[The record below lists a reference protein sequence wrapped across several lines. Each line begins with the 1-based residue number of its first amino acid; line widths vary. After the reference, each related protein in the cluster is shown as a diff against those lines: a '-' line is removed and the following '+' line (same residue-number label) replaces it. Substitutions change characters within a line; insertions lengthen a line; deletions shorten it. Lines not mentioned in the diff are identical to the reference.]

1 MEKPKFELKD
11 GTLIIYLAGSVSTD
25 NATELGNEIDDIR
38 ANQSY
43 EKLVLDLD
51 GLNYCSSA
59 GLRIFLKLRKAEKDL
74 LLINVNDDIYGILE
88 VTGFV
93 SMLNI
98 ERKLRNISL
107 EGAQLIGEGFYSN
120 VYRLDRETI
129 VKVFIKDTSIE
140 DIRRE
145 LNLAKQAFILGV
157 PTAISYDVVTVEGKY
172 GTVYEMLSEGSLRDA
187 IVAYPDKW
195 DELLDKYAE
204 LVNIINS
211 TDAGQL
217 QIPSAKE
224 TYLSKLEAIKGLLS
238 DQEYSRAKELLTNVP
253 DSHTFVHCDCHM
265 KNIMMSDGELMLID
279 MDTLSYGNRLFELS
293 NMYSTYYLFGK
304 INPEQNTGFFKVTEG
319 TAERMYDDLM
329 SRLYSDRT
337 PEIRQENQEK
347 IALAAY
353 VHMTWFYTVVV
364 TDDKRAQDMMLGFLK
379 DQICRVDDLT
389 LN

>member
-11 GTLIIYLAGSVSTD
+11 GTLTIYLSGSVSTD

-187 IVAYPDKW
+187 IVAHPDKW

-238 DQEYSRAKELLTNVP
+238 DQEYSRVKELLTNVP
-253 DSHTFVHCDCHM
+253 DRHTFVHCDCHM

-304 INPEQNTGFFKVTEG
+304 INPEQNTGFFGVTEG
-319 TAERMYDDLM
+319 IAEKMYDDLM
-329 SRLYSDRT
+329 CRLYSDRT

-353 VHMTWFYTVVV
+353 VHMAWFYTVVV
-364 TDDKRAQDMMLGFLK
+364 ADNKRAQDMMLGFLK
-379 DQICRVDDLT
+379 DQIGRVDDLT

>member
-11 GTLIIYLAGSVSTD
+11 GTLTIYLSGSVSTD

-93 SMLNI
+93 SMLNT

-187 IVAYPDKW
+187 IVAHPDKW

-238 DQEYSRAKELLTNVP
+238 DQEYSRVKELLTNVP

-304 INPEQNTGFFKVTEG
+304 INPEQNTGFFGVTEG
-319 TAERMYDDLM
+319 IAEKMYDDLM
-329 SRLYSDRT
+329 CRLYSDRT

-353 VHMTWFYTVVV
+353 VHMAWFYTVVV
-364 TDDKRAQDMMLGFLK
+364 ADNKRAQDMMLGFLK
-379 DQICRVDDLT
+379 DQIGRVDDLT